1 MFNLKAQQF
10 RNEKPHNSNEI
21 KLTSDSAA
29 ILKVGLEHTGIVF
42 SHSTLQ
48 SDMGSN
54 IPDTEVVLEVG
65 RQNRR

>member
-10 RNEKPHNSNEI
+10 RNDKPNNSNEI

-42 SHSTLQ
+42 HIAHCKVTWGATYL
-48 SDMGSN
+48 
-54 IPDTEVVLEVG
+54 IPRLFL
-65 RQNRR
+65 R